1 MQNLI
6 LGLHSLNRWLIVA
19 IGLAAIVILAIRLA
33 NKGSFDGPSRG
44 LTAAFSGLMDLQMLL
59 GLIYFIWNGLAMHM
73 LFAFGTPLIRHRWEH
88 LFIMVLAVAAAH
100 QPSRWKDKPDPLRL
114 RNTLIAIVVSMALI
128 VVGMLALGA
137 SRWLPRWPF

>member
-19 IGLAAIVILAIRLA
+19 VGLAVIVILVIRLA
-33 NKGSFDGPSRG
+33 NKGSFDGPSKG

-100 QPSRWKDKPDPLRL
+100 LPSRWKDKPDQIRL
-114 RNTLIAIVVSMALI
+114 RNTLIAIVASMVLI
-128 VVGMLALGA
+128 VVGVLVLGA